1 MFLGF
6 ISIYN
11 KTNYFRFRIFI
22 TWHKISF
29 MAKKGHE
36 KNTKNKAKHA
46 KLMGRKKK
54 KIKSKDALHKSRL
67 KAIVQ
72 KAKEQQKDSDQL

>member
-1 MFLGF
+1 
-6 ISIYN
+6 
-11 KTNYFRFRIFI
+11 
-22 TWHKISF
+22 

-54 KIKSKDALHKSRL
+54 KLKTKDALHKSRL

-72 KAKEQQKDSDQL
+72 KAKEQQKDNDQL